1 MIDIDKQLL
10 KKILYPV
17 GKKRYEMSFSSELEN
32 SFKIKVIDENM
43 ESI

>member
-17 GKKRYEMSFSSELEN
+17 GKKRYEMSFSSEIEN